1 MTYVSEHRLGEL
13 VSRLEDLELPLL
25 SWGVVDGFL
34 SVDDVTSAIDD
45 QRGAAFARGEFDV
58 PATDEYLD
66 LLIQRNLLFRLPTG
80 EERYRTRF
88 AEQLRLLRLLRQLWP
103 PADPTA
109 DGWWRRYAT
118 LVADYRLW
126 VGPRRYPRRDVPA
139 EAVRD
144 DLRTLSEWSPT
155 YEEIL
160 SRVVGA
166 SSLARFQLRAARAVL
181 TGIAADRPT
190 AQIVTA
196 GTGSGKTLAFYL
208 PAVLDIAATM
218 SVRRRGPHTL
228 ALYPRIELL
237 RDQAREAMLLSER
250 IGPLVRGG
258 RGVRVGLLYGGTPS
272 NIDFEGPAPRGW
284 TRTNTGWTSPYFP
297 CLSDGCAGSMAWLDR
312 DRRAGTERL
321 TCSICGRATE
331 SEAIALTRQSITQ
344 RPPDILFTTTEMLS
358 KQSTSGRVAEVLGWK
373 GPNGTRLV
381 LLDEVHTYSGVHGA
395 QVAYTLRRWRH
406 ANRQY
411 GSESVAMVGLSATL
425 RDAGQFF
432 SDLTGVDRSN
442 VDLIAPTADEL
453 DPISREYGVVL
464 RGDPLSGAPLL
475 STTIQTLML
484 LGRMLDRGPSQ
495 FGSIAFAFTDD
506 LDVVN
511 RLYDNLHD
519 AEGHSQFGRS
529 RGEILGRLRDPGL
542 PQTGARYEDGQSWDM
557 ASRLGRMASPLRVA
571 RTSSQDSGVDVAAD
585 VVVATS
591 SLEVGFNDP
600 RVGVVV
606 QHKAP
611 RDMASFLQRRG
622 RAGRRL
628 EMRPLTA
635 VVLSDFGRDHAAYQE
650 YERLLSP
657 EIGVRSLP
665 VGNRF
670 VIKIQATHALLD
682 WLARVTGRDTRAA
695 AAPPRPGHT
704 APDASAVVELLRQV
718 VDSEQRQDEVMRF
731 IQRALSISVDD
742 AEAVMWEEPRSV
754 MLSVVPTLLKRLE
767 REWKVL
773 PGSADPGAILGTP
786 LPEFLTAT
794 LFSALNTPDVVL
806 AMPPDFRTGGPE
818 TMPVLQ
824 ALREA
829 VPGRVSRRFGYAHAS
844 HRTWLPLAAHGVD
857 VELTTAVSKGH
868 ALGTWT
874 MQSGEEFFVV
884 RPLEIQL
891 QVPPPEVADTSGAQ
905 AVWRSLFEYQDASLH
920 DMDVP
925 SPSPWSEFVA
935 KVAFALHVAGG
946 PLMVRRMCVGAQ
958 GELALQRR
966 SGIERRAH
974 TTRYAHQGS
983 PAALGFELEVD
994 AFIVSGVVPKEGQ
1007 WVALAQTSA
1016 WRTLAFRSRVLSDT
1030 RLDGIANMFQRR
1042 WLIEVYL
1049 HAHVN
1054 AGLTNRE
1061 GDTSS
1066 LTLADGEWT
1075 QDLIVFLG
1083 TAYRSDNTAAVEN
1096 QRVLVEIERLA
1107 ADPDVRSVVEEHSRL
1122 LTAADI
1128 GVTTQDLYR
1137 QVFVDTLATAILDAT
1152 FDAIPD
1158 AQEGDLVAD
1167 VQVDHDSNEYRIFVS
1182 ETAIGGLGIMEAL
1195 HQAYA
1200 LDPRRFW
1207 ERVGRAVAPTDVE
1220 DTDRA
1225 LQIALAALVENRS
1238 PFARAV
1244 ADFRAARDASTLDE
1258 ALHDVRR
1265 EWEALDGPPSHLT
1278 LSTFS
1283 TRFLRPGSHSQIDA
1297 KVNQM
1302 VQVWIDLERR
1312 LGVEI
1317 DPRTLVYHADQG
1329 TLGIPIRPLTLD
1341 SAYSMLWARGHA
1353 ARNKRLQY
1361 WNPYRE
1367 DLVVERLVL
1376 ESLVA
1381 DNSMIVDISQQG
1393 WQSSYMEAVQRDGA
1407 VRLHA
1412 AAARNDA
1419 LARAIREC
1427 LVTPIE
1433 RAGLRVYARVI
1444 AVTRCGT
1451 DWLARMDIAEEL
1463 Q

>member
-1 MTYVSEHRLGEL
+1 MTHVSEHRVGEL

-34 SVDDVTSAIDD
+34 SADDVTSAIDD
-45 QRGAAFARGEFDV
+45 QRSAAFAIGEFDV
-58 PATDEYLD
+58 LSTDEYLD

-103 PADPTA
+103 PTEPAA

-126 VGPRRYPRRDVPA
+126 VGPRRYPRRDIAA
-139 EAVRD
+139 ETVRD
-144 DLRTLSEWSPT
+144 HLRTLPDWSAIH
-155 YEEIL
+155 EEIL
-160 SRVVGA
+160 DRVVGG

-208 PAVLDIAATM
+208 PAVLDIAATT
-218 SVRRRGPHTL
+218 SARRRGPHTL

-237 RDQAREAMLLSER
+237 RDQAREATLLSER
-250 IGPLVRGG
+250 IGPVAQDG
-258 RGVRVGLLYGGTPS
+258 RRVRVGLLYGGTPYS
-272 NIDFEGPAPRGW
+272 RDFEESEPRGW
-284 TRTNTGWTSPYFP
+284 TRTNAGWISPYFP
-297 CLSDGCAGSMAWLDR
+297 CLSDGCVGSMAWLDR
-312 DRRAGTERL
+312 DRRMGTERL
-321 TCSICGRATE
+321 TCSICGRATAAD
-331 SEAIALTRQSITQ
+331 AIALTRESITK

-358 KQSTSGRVAEVLGWK
+358 KQSSSGRVAEVLGWK
-373 GPNGTRLV
+373 GPNGIRLV

-411 GSESVAMVGLSATL
+411 GSDSVAMVGLSATL
-425 RDAGQFF
+425 RDASQFF
-432 SDLTGVDRSN
+432 ADLTGLDRGD
-442 VDLIAPTADEL
+442 VDLIAPTVHEL

-464 RGDPLSGAPLL
+464 RGDPLSGAALL

-511 RLYDNLHD
+511 RLYDNMRD
-519 AEGHSQFGRS
+519 AEGHSRFGRS
-529 RGEILGRLRDPGL
+529 RGEVLGQLRDPGL
-542 PQTGARYEDGQSWDM
+542 PQTGARYEDGQSWDL

-571 RTSSQDSGVDVAAD
+571 RTSSQDAGVDVAAD

-635 VVLSDFGRDHAAYQE
+635 VVLSDFGRDHAAYRE

-657 EIGVRSLP
+657 EIGVRTLP

-682 WLARVTGRDTRAA
+682 WLARVTGCDARAL
-695 AAPPRPGHT
+695 AAPPRPGH
-704 APDASAVVELLRQV
+704 APDASAVVELLQQV
-718 VDSEQRQDEVMRF
+718 LDSEQRQDEVKRF
-731 IQRALSISVDD
+731 IQRALSISVADT
-742 AEAVMWEEPRSV
+742 EAVMWEEPRSM
-754 MLSVVPTLLKRLE
+754 MLSVIPTLLKRLE
-767 REWKVL
+767 RDWRTL
-773 PGSADPGAILGTP
+773 PGSVDPGAIPGTP
-786 LPEFLTAT
+786 LPEFLTST
-794 LFSALNTPDVVL
+794 LFDALNTPDVVL
-806 AMPPDFRTGGPE
+806 TMPSEFRTGEPQ

-829 VPGRVSRRFGYAHAS
+829 VPGRVSRRFGFAHAS
-844 HRTWLPLAAHGVD
+844 HRTWLPPATQGVE
-857 VELTTAVSKGH
+857 VELTNVVSKGH
-868 ALGTWT
+868 ALGTWIA
-874 MQSGEEFFVV
+874 QSGEEFFVV

-891 QVPPPEVADTSGAQ
+891 QAPPREVADTSGAQ
-905 AVWRSLFEYQDASLH
+905 TIWRSSFEYEAASLH
-920 DMDVP
+920 EMDIP
-925 SPSPWSEFVA
+925 SPSPWSAFVA
-935 KVAFALHVAGG
+935 RSAFALHVAGG
-946 PLMVRRMCVGAQ
+946 PLTVRRMCVGAQ
-958 GELALQRR
+958 GELALQRG
-966 SGIERRAH
+966 SGIDRRAH
-974 TTRYAHQGS
+974 TTRYVHQG
-983 PAALGFELEVD
+983 AAAAMGFEMEVD
-994 AFIVSGVVPKEGQ
+994 AFIVTGVVPEGDE
-1007 WVALAQTSA
+1007 WLTLAQTPA
-1016 WRTLAFRSRVLSDT
+1016 WRTLAFRRSVLSDR
-1030 RLDGIANMFQRR
+1030 RLDGIANVFQRR
-1042 WLIEVYL
+1042 WLVEVYL
-1049 HAHVN
+1049 HAYVN
-1054 AGLTNRE
+1054 AGLTNPD
-1061 GDTSS
+1061 GVAVYS
-1066 LTLADGEWT
+1066 TLAGGVWAR
-1075 QDLIVFLG
+1075 DLIAFLG
-1083 TAYRSDNTAAVEN
+1083 TAYRSDDTAMVEN
-1096 QRVLVEIERLA
+1096 QRVLVDLESLA
-1107 ADPDVRSVVEEHSRL
+1107 ADPDVRAVVEEHSKL
-1122 LTAADI
+1122 LTSTDI
-1128 GVTTQDLYR
+1128 GVTTQELHR
-1137 QVFVDTLATAILDAT
+1137 QVFVDTLAAAILDAT
-1152 FDAIPD
+1152 FDAVPD

-1167 VQVDHDSNEYRIFVS
+1167 VQLDHESNEYLILVS
-1182 ETAIGGLGIMEAL
+1182 ETSIGGLGIMEAL

-1207 ERVGRAVAPTDVE
+1207 DGVGRAVAPTDVE
-1220 DTDRA
+1220 DSDRA
-1225 LQIALAALVENRS
+1225 IQIALAALVQGRS

-1244 ADFRAARDASTLDE
+1244 ADFRAARDASALDR
-1258 ALHDVRR
+1258 ALDDVRR
-1265 EWEALDGPPSHLT
+1265 EWEVLDGPPSHLT

-1283 TRFLRPGSHSQIDA
+1283 TRLLRPGSHPQIDA
-1297 KVNQM
+1297 KVNQL
-1302 VQVWIDLERR
+1302 VQAWIDIESR
-1312 LGVEI
+1312 LGVEV
-1317 DPRTLVYHADQG
+1317 DPRTLVYHADKG
-1329 TLGIPIRPLTLD
+1329 TLGISMRPLTLD
-1341 SAYSMLWARGHA
+1341 SAYSMLWARGYP

-1361 WNPYRE
+1361 WNPYRD
-1367 DLVVERLVL
+1367 DLVVERLVI
-1376 ESLVA
+1376 EPFVA
-1381 DNSMIVDISQQG
+1381 DRSAVVDISEEG
-1393 WQSSYMEAVQRDGA
+1393 WQERYVEAVERDGA

-1412 AAARNDA
+1412 QGVRNDD

-1433 RAGLRVYARVI
+1433 RAGLRVYARVT
-1444 AVTRCGT
+1444 AVTRRGT
-1451 DWLARMDIAEEL
+1451 GWLACMDLAEEL